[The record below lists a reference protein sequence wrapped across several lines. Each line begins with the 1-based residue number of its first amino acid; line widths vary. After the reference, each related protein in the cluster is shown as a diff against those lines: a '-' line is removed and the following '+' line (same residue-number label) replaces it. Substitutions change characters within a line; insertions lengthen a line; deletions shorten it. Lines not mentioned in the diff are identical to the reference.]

1 VLGNENEVPFAD
13 LNIFPNPAQTE
24 TIIESDALARSN
36 SQLVVTDAYGRNF
49 DTNPTRLSRTQ
60 VRINVSGMASG
71 KYFVK
76 VDTGAE
82 PLVKALMVMR

>member
-1 VLGNENEVPFAD
+1 VLGNENEAPLAD

-24 TIIESDALARSN
+24 AIIESDAFARNN
-36 SQLVVTDAYGRNF
+36 SELVITDAYGRGF
-49 DTNPTRLSRTQ
+49 DTNPIRLSRTQ
-60 VRINVSGMASG
+60 IRINVSNLASG

-82 PLVKALMVMR
+82 PLVKALMVLH